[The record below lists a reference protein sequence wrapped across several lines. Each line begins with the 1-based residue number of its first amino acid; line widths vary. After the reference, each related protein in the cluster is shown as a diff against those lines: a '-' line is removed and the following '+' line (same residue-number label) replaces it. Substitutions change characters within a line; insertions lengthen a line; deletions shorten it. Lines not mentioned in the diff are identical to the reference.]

1 MLKGYKSLRNNSDQV
16 IKDLDLFYLVRC
28 LQILKWVEDREKEIG
43 DIEPIIDSIL
53 RPAINRAIEMEI
65 IKS

>member
-65 IKS
+65 I

>member
-1 MLKGYKSLRNNSDQV
+1 MLKGYKSLRNNSEQV